1 MKKGIITLL
10 SLFFLVC
17 NAIAAEKKDTLMA
30 IYGGVFDSF
39 TGAAVKA
46 NVYLL
51 REDSTIVK
59 QPTQKDSVLVDTLEV
74 QQFED
79 WQTKR
84 QQVRYVGMVPKQKG
98 NYILKAEH
106 EDYETLFQPFNI
118 NKVRSYFEAPELK
131 MKRKIHKSAELDEV
145 VIKATKV
152 QMVYRGDTIV
162 YDATAFVLPEG
173 SMLDGLIRQLPGAEL
188 SSDGEITINGKH
200 VDNLTLNGKD
210 FFKGDNKVMLE
221 NLPYFTVK
229 ELKAYDKT
237 DEKSAALGLPAEQQD
252 KIYTLDVVLKKEYQR
267 GYIANAEVGAGSEER
282 WMMKLFGLMYGE
294 RYRLATFGNANN
306 VNEERSPGKD
316 GDWDPRK
323 TSRGLITTRQA
334 GVHHEISDKF
344 SKWSNTLD
352 AKASWQGT
360 YNEQTYRSERYRT
373 EGNIFSG
380 GFNNNKSKNNDFK
393 INEKFQLEKPY
404 WLRADAE
411 LSYSTR
417 DNNSVSADSTW
428 QTTLTNS
435 SESLSKSLR
444 KTFNASG
451 NIDFSNTTPWD
462 HGSYGLGV
470 NAAYERSNPS
480 ESFSYNRTNIFS
492 TDGDKLDLR
501 NRYGDNATWRYNY
514 GANARTSYFFTKPQ
528 ISLRLSFDYGQMMQH
543 SDNLNYRLDSLG
555 GRYASE
561 AFILPSTYDS
571 LAVAT
576 DVNNSYQ
583 YNTLS
588 RHYRTTLG
596 ISKSFVKEVTNADG
610 EKRTQSRGSIHLS
623 LPLEIADERID
634 FWRPTKTIG
643 RTNQQTASRTL
654 HTFNPNLYFYWN
666 TKRTEWTANI
676 QRYEEPNSLTSLVD
690 MSSTSNPLY
699 FSFNNPSLK
708 TACHYNFNVRL
719 DVKCDSIPLT
729 YWVKADCYLGTN
741 YVGSRRWYNSKTG
754 GYVSMEDNVNGNVN
768 SKASAGLNWQFDKQ
782 KRWRLTMDGFLQYH
796 RSVDFALQT
805 VEFDGTPTLEQFHTL
820 TPSPEL
826 STVNSLN
833 TNLRLMLNYK
843 YKLFTAGLLGR
854 VDGRHSRSNREDY
867 QDLDAYEYKYGVNCT
882 YTTPKAFGS
891 FTIATDYNIF
901 VRRGYQSS
909 EINNTTNA
917 WNASIS
923 KAFMKGSLVAK
934 LSAYDILHQVSN
946 IGYSVNAQGYTE
958 RRYNSIPRYVM
969 FSMAYRFTKKPKKK

>member
-1 MKKGIITLL
+1 MKKSIIILL
-10 SLFFLVC
+10 SLLC
-17 NAIAAEKKDTLMA
+17 LAANAMSAEKKDTLMA

-59 QPTQKDSVLVDTLEV
+59 QPTKKDSVFVDTLEV

-84 QQVRYVGMVPKQKG
+84 QQVRYVGIVPKQKG

-106 EDYETLFQPFNI
+106 EDYETLCMPLNI
-118 NKVRSYFEAPELK
+118 NKVKSYVEGPELK
-131 MKRKIHKSAELDEV
+131 MKRKVHKSVDLDGVE
-145 VIKATKV
+145 IKATKI
-152 QMVYRGDTIV
+152 QMVYRGDTLV

-188 SSDGEITINGKH
+188 SSEGEITINGKK

-237 DEKSAALGLPAEQQD
+237 DEKSAALGLPAEQQN
-252 KIYTLDVVLKKEYQR
+252 KTFTLDVVLKKEYQR

-282 WMMKLFGLMYGE
+282 WMAKLFGLMYGE

-306 VNEERSPGKD
+306 VNEERSPGRD
-316 GDWDPRK
+316 GDWDPSK

-352 AKASWQGT
+352 AKASWQDT
-360 YNEQTYRSERYRT
+360 NNEQTYRSERYRT

-380 GFNNNKSKNNDFK
+380 GFSSNKSKNNDFK

-411 LSYSTR
+411 LSYATR
-417 DNNSVSADSTW
+417 DNNGDSADSTW
-428 QTTLTNS
+428 QTRLTNS

-451 NIDFSNTTPWD
+451 RVNLSNSTPWD
-462 HGSYGLGV
+462 NGSYDLGV
-470 NAAYERSNPS
+470 NAAYEKTNPS
-480 ESFSYNRTNIFS
+480 ESFSFDRTNIFS
-492 TDGDKLDLR
+492 TDGASSDLR
-501 NRYGDNATWRYNY
+501 NRYGDNASWRYNY
-514 GANARTSYFFTKPQ
+514 EAEASLNHWFNKPQ
-528 ISLRLSFDYGQMMQH
+528 IHLDLSFSYRQKMLH
-543 SDNLNYRLDSLG
+543 SDNLNYRLDSIG

-561 AFILPSTYDS
+561 AFILPSTFDS
-571 LAVAT
+571 LAIAT
-576 DVNNSYQ
+576 DINNSYQ

-588 RHYRTTLG
+588 RNYTTRLG
-596 ISKSFVKEVTNADG
+596 IYKSFYKVTTNAEG
-610 EKRTQSRGSIHLS
+610 EKVPRHQGSIHLS
-623 LPLEIADERID
+623 LPLQIADERID

-643 RTNQQTASRTL
+643 RTSQQTASRTL
-654 HTFNPNLYFYWN
+654 RSFNPNLYFYWK

-676 QRYEEPNSLTSLVD
+676 QRYEDPNSLTSLVD

-699 FSFNNPSLK
+699 FSFSNPSLK
-708 TACHYNFNVRL
+708 TACHYNSSIRL
-719 DVKCDSIPLT
+719 NVKCDSIPLT
-729 YWVKADCYLGTN
+729 YWVKADCYLGTD

-754 GYVSMEDNVNGNVN
+754 GYVSMDDNVNGNVN

-805 VEFDGTPTLEQFHTL
+805 VEFDGTPTLEQLHAL

-826 STVNSLN
+826 STVNNIN
-833 TNLRLMLNYK
+833 TNLRLVLNYK

-882 YTTPKAFGS
+882 YTTPKHFGS

-923 KAFMKGSLVAK
+923 KSFMKGSLVAK
-934 LSAYDILHQVSN
+934 VSAYDILHQVSN

-969 FSMAYRFTKKPKKK
+969 FSMAYRFTKKPKK

>member
-1 MKKGIITLL
+1 MKRITL
-10 SLFFLVC
+10 SLLFLLCILGNVM
-17 NAIAAEKKDTLMA
+17 AAEQTDSLMA
-30 IYGGVFDSF
+30 VYGGVFDSF

-84 QQVRYVGMVPKQKG
+84 QQVRYYGIVPKQKG

-106 EDYETLFQPFNI
+106 EDYETLFLPLNI
-118 NKVRSYFEAPELK
+118 NKVKSYIEAPDLK

-145 VIKATKV
+145 VVKATKI

-237 DEKSAALGLPAEQQD
+237 DEKSAALGLPAEQQN

-267 GYIANAEVGAGSEER
+267 GYIANAEVGAGSKER
-282 WMMKLFGLMYGE
+282 WMAKLFGLMYGE

-316 GDWDPRK
+316 GDWDPSK

-344 SKWSNTLD
+344 SKWNNTLD
-352 AKASWQGT
+352 AKTSWQDT
-360 YNEQTYRSERYRT
+360 NNEQTYRSERYRT

-380 GFNNNKSKNNDFK
+380 GFNSNKSKNNDFK
-393 INEKFQLEKPY
+393 ITEKFQLEKPY

-411 LSYSTR
+411 LSYTTR
-417 DNNSVSADSTW
+417 DNNSASADSTW
-428 QTTLTNS
+428 QTRLTNS

-451 NIDFSNTTPWD
+451 RVNLSNRTPWD
-462 HGSYGLGV
+462 NGSYDLGV
-470 NAAYERSNPS
+470 NAAYEKTNPS
-480 ESFSYNRTNIFS
+480 ESFSFNRTNIFS
-492 TDGDKLDLR
+492 TDGANSDLR
-501 NRYGDNATWRYNY
+501 NRYGDNASWRYNY
-514 GANARTSYFFTKPQ
+514 EAEASLNHWFTKPH
-528 ISLRLSFDYGQMMQH
+528 IHLGLSFSYRQMMQH
-543 SDNLNYRLDSLG
+543 SDNLNYRLDSIG

-576 DVNNSYQ
+576 DINNSYN

-588 RHYRTTLG
+588 RNYTTRLG
-596 ISKSFVKEVTNADG
+596 ISKSFIKEVTNADG
-610 EKRTQSRGSIHLS
+610 EKRTRHQGIIHLDI
-623 LPLEIADERID
+623 PLAISNERIE

-654 HTFNPNLYFYWN
+654 RTFNPNLYFNWAA
-666 TKRTEWTANI
+666 KRTEWTV
-676 QRYEEPNSLTSLVD
+676 RLSRFEDPNSLTSLVN
-690 MSSTSNPLY
+690 MSNTTNPLY
-699 FSFNNPSLK
+699 FSFSNPSLK
-708 TACHYNFNVRL
+708 TASHYNSSVRL

-729 YWVKADCYLGTN
+729 YWVNAECYLGTD

-754 GYVSMEDNVNGNVN
+754 GYVSMDDNVNGNVN

-805 VEFDGTPTLEQFHTL
+805 VEFDGTPTLEQLHAL

-826 STVNSLN
+826 STVNNIN
-833 TNLRLMLNYK
+833 TNLQLKLNYK
-843 YKLFTAGLLGR
+843 YRLFTAGLVGR
-854 VDGRHSRSNREDY
+854 IDGRHSRSNREDY

-882 YTTPKAFGS
+882 YTTPKYFGA

-923 KAFMKGSLVAK
+923 KAFLKGSLVAK

-946 IGYSVNAQGYTE
+946 IGYNVNAQGYTE

-969 FSMAYRFTKKPKKK
+969 FSMAYRFTKKPKK

>member
-1 MKKGIITLL
+1 MKRITL
-10 SLFFLVC
+10 SLLFQLC
-17 NAIAAEKKDTLMA
+17 ILGNAIAAEKKDTLMA

-59 QPTQKDSVLVDTLEV
+59 QPTRKDSVLVDTLDV

-106 EDYETLFQPFNI
+106 EDYETLFLPLNI
-118 NKVRSYFEAPELK
+118 NKVRSYFEAPDLK

-145 VIKATKV
+145 VVKATKI

-188 SSDGEITINGKH
+188 SSEGEITINGKK

-316 GDWDPRK
+316 GDWDPSK

-344 SKWSNTLD
+344 DKWSNTID

-360 YNEQTYRSERYRT
+360 NNEQTYRSERYRN

-380 GFNNNKSKNNDFK
+380 GFSSNKSKNNDFK
-393 INEKFQLEKPY
+393 ITENFRLNKPY
-404 WLRADAE
+404 YLRAGAE
-411 LSYSTR
+411 LNYKTR

-435 SESLSKSLR
+435 SESLSKNLR

-451 NIDFSNTTPWD
+451 RIGFSNRTPWD
-462 HGSYGLGV
+462 NGSYGLGV
-470 NAAYERSNPS
+470 NAAYERTNPS
-480 ESFSYNRTNIFS
+480 ESFSFDRTNIFS

-514 GANARTSYFFTKPQ
+514 GADASTGYFFTKPQ
-528 ISLRLSFDYGQMMQH
+528 ISLRLSFNYRQMMQH
-543 SDNLNYRLDSLG
+543 SDNLNYRLDSIG

-588 RHYRTTLG
+588 RYYSTTFG
-596 ISKSFVKEVTNADG
+596 ISKSFRKEVTNADG
-610 EKRTQSRGSIHLS
+610 EKRTQSRGSIHLF

-643 RTNQQTASRTL
+643 RTNQQTASRTIR
-654 HTFNPNLYFYWN
+654 TFNPNLYFYWN
-666 TKRTEWTANI
+666 TKRTEWSMNL
-676 QRYEEPNSLTSLVD
+676 QRYEDPNSLTSLVD

-708 TACHYNFNVRL
+708 TACHYNFDVRL

-826 STVNSLN
+826 STVNNIN
-833 TNLRLMLNYK
+833 TNLRLILNYK
-843 YKLFTAGLLGR
+843 YKLFTAGLIGR
-854 VDGRHSRSNREDY
+854 IDGRHSRSNREDY

-969 FSMAYRFTKKPKKK
+969 FSLAYRFTKKPKK

>member
-59 QPTQKDSVLVDTLEV
+59 QPTRKDSVLVDTLEV

-79 WQTKR
+79 WETKR
-84 QQVRYVGMVPKQKG
+84 QQVRYVGRVPKQKG

-229 ELKAYDKT
+229 ELKAYDKA
-237 DEKSAALGLPAEQQD
+237 DEESVALGLPVEQQ
-252 KIYTLDVVLKKEYQR
+252 KKVFTLDVVLKKEYQR

-352 AKASWQGT
+352 AKASWQDT
-360 YNEQTYRSERYRT
+360 NNEQTYRSERYRT

-393 INEKFQLEKPY
+393 ITENFRLDKPY
-404 WLRADAE
+404 NLRAGAE
-411 LSYSTR
+411 LSYNTR
-417 DNNSVSADSTW
+417 DKNISSSDSTW
-428 QTTLTNS
+428 QTKLTNS
-435 SESLSKSLR
+435 SESLSKSLQ

-451 NIDFSNTTPWD
+451 RIVMSNRAPWD
-462 HGSYGLGV
+462 NGAYDIGV
-470 NAAYERSNPS
+470 NAAYERINPS
-480 ESFSYNRTNIFS
+480 ENFSFNRTNIFS
-492 TDGDKLDLR
+492 TDADKLDLR
-501 NRYGDNATWRYNY
+501 NRYGDNASWRCNY
-514 GANARTSYFFTKPQ
+514 SANVGLVKWFTKPL
-528 ISLRLSFDYGQMMQH
+528 ISLNLSFYYRQMMQH
-543 SDNLNYRLDSLG
+543 CDNLNYRLDSLG
-555 GRYASE
+555 GRYASDP
-561 AFILPSTYDS
+561 FILPSTYDS

-576 DVNNSYQ
+576 DSNNSYQ
-583 YNTLS
+583 FNTLS
-588 RHYRTTLG
+588 RYYNTTFA
-596 ISKSFVKEVTNADG
+596 ITKSFNKTALNAEG
-610 EKRTQSRGSIHLS
+610 KMIEIAQGYMRLGF
-623 LPLEIADERID
+623 PLEIADERID
-634 FWRPTKTIG
+634 FWRPTKSNYRSTLQTSN
-643 RTNQQTASRTL
+643 RTMR
-654 HTFNPNLYFYWN
+654 TFNPDFYFSWT
-666 TKRTEWTANI
+666 TKRIKWRVNM
-676 QRYEEPNSLTSLVD
+676 QRNETPNSLTNLVD
-690 MSSTSNPLY
+690 MSDTNDPLY
-699 FSFNNPSLK
+699 FSFSNLSLK
-708 TACHYNFNVRL
+708 NACQYNADVRL

-729 YWVKADCYLGTN
+729 YWGKVEYNATTN
-741 YVGSRRWYNSKTG
+741 NHGSRRWYNSKTG
-754 GYVSMEDNVNGNVN
+754 GYVSMTDNVDGNWNG
-768 SKASAGLNWQFDKQ
+768 KASGGLNWQFDKQ
-782 KRWRLTMDGFLQYH
+782 KRWRLTIDGSLQYV

-805 VEFDGTPTLEQFHTL
+805 VEFDGTPTLEQLHAL

-969 FSMAYRFTKKPKKK
+969 FSMAYRFTKKPKK

>member
-59 QPTQKDSVLVDTLEV
+59 QPTRKDSVLVDTLEV

-229 ELKAYDKT
+229 ELKAYDKA
-237 DEKSAALGLPAEQQD
+237 DEESVALGLPVEQQ
-252 KIYTLDVVLKKEYQR
+252 KKVFTLDVVLKKEYQR
-267 GYIANAEVGAGSEER
+267 GYIVNSEVGVGTEDR
-282 WMMKLFGLMYGE
+282 WMAKIFGLMYGE
-294 RYRLATFGNANN
+294 RYHLATFGNANN

-323 TSRGLITTRQA
+323 TNRGLITTRQA
-334 GVHHEISDKF
+334 GMHHDVSDKF
-344 SKWSNTLD
+344 GKWSNTLD
-352 AKASWQGT
+352 AKASWQDT
-360 YNEQTYRSERYRT
+360 NNEQIYRSERYRT

-417 DNNSVSADSTW
+417 DNNGDSADSTW
-428 QTTLTNS
+428 QTRLTNS

-444 KTFNASG
+444 KTFNA
-451 NIDFSNTTPWD
+451 IK
-462 HGSYGLGV
+462 
-470 NAAYERSNPS
+470 NPP
-480 ESFSYNRTNIFS
+480 F
-492 TDGDKLDLR
+492 
-501 NRYGDNATWRYNY
+501 
-514 GANARTSYFFTKPQ
+514 
-528 ISLRLSFDYGQMMQH
+528 
-543 SDNLNYRLDSLG
+543 
-555 GRYASE
+555 
-561 AFILPSTYDS
+561 
-571 LAVAT
+571 
-576 DVNNSYQ
+576 
-583 YNTLS
+583 
-588 RHYRTTLG
+588 
-596 ISKSFVKEVTNADG
+596 
-610 EKRTQSRGSIHLS
+610 
-623 LPLEIADERID
+623 
-634 FWRPTKTIG
+634 
-643 RTNQQTASRTL
+643 
-654 HTFNPNLYFYWN
+654 
-666 TKRTEWTANI
+666 
-676 QRYEEPNSLTSLVD
+676 
-690 MSSTSNPLY
+690 
-699 FSFNNPSLK
+699 
-708 TACHYNFNVRL
+708 
-719 DVKCDSIPLT
+719 
-729 YWVKADCYLGTN
+729 
-741 YVGSRRWYNSKTG
+741 
-754 GYVSMEDNVNGNVN
+754 
-768 SKASAGLNWQFDKQ
+768 
-782 KRWRLTMDGFLQYH
+782 
-796 RSVDFALQT
+796 
-805 VEFDGTPTLEQFHTL
+805 
-820 TPSPEL
+820 
-826 STVNSLN
+826 
-833 TNLRLMLNYK
+833 
-843 YKLFTAGLLGR
+843 
-854 VDGRHSRSNREDY
+854 
-867 QDLDAYEYKYGVNCT
+867 
-882 YTTPKAFGS
+882 
-891 FTIATDYNIF
+891 
-901 VRRGYQSS
+901 
-909 EINNTTNA
+909 
-917 WNASIS
+917 
-923 KAFMKGSLVAK
+923 
-934 LSAYDILHQVSN
+934 
-946 IGYSVNAQGYTE
+946 
-958 RRYNSIPRYVM
+958 
-969 FSMAYRFTKKPKKK
+969 